1 MKMKMDELINEEL
14 FSQIEEHLK
23 CSEQSWLMGAG
34 ISLDAKLPLMY
45 PLTNKVKKD
54 IESNHKALFDK
65 IITPLFEELPESC
78 HIEHILSHLGDY
90 AALAER
96 NKEKKIIISGVEVE
110 LVSLEDAHNTVLESI
125 SNVIQCGYVEGQD
138 GNTLEEGTLSEP
150 IVDIEAHLKF
160 VDALFNYASAG
171 VYERR
176 KTVNIFTTNYDT
188 LLEDAL
194 ALNKVPY
201 WDGFAGGAVAHRT
214 QRYGEPA
221 PLNGQRA
228 NLIKMHGSI
237 DWFLCDKGYVWRV
250 RNNDCYPKAD
260 RRVLIYPQA
269 TKYIATQ
276 QDPFSTQFD
285 LFRKSLNSSNSNILA
300 VCGYSF
306 GDDHIN
312 NEIEF
317 ALSKEENK
325 SVLLAFIECK
335 DEIPACLETWRSSS
349 FGSRVIIASVNG
361 LYVGNQGPFKRK
373 DDDDYWWTFRGVTSV
388 LKNGCEV

>member
-1 MKMKMDELINEEL
+1 MDKLIDEEL
-14 FSQIEEHLK
+14 FAQIEEHLK
-23 CSEQSWLMGAG
+23 CNEQNWLMGAG
-34 ISLDAKLPLMY
+34 VSYDAKLPLMY
-45 PLTNKVKKD
+45 PLTNKVKKE
-54 IESNHKALFDK
+54 IANKNKELFDE
-65 IITPLFEELPESC
+65 IVAPLIDELPENC
-78 HIEHILSHLGDY
+78 HIEHVLSHIGDY
-90 AALAER
+90 AALCER
-96 NKEKKIIISGVEVE
+96 SKEKKTKINGNEISLTSLVE
-110 LVSLEDAHNTVLESI
+110 AHNSILECI
-125 SNVIQCGYVEGQD
+125 SNVIRCGYVEDENGE
-138 GNTLEEGTLSEP
+138 TAEEGTLSAP
-150 IVDIEAHLKF
+150 IVDIESHLEF
-160 VDALFNYASAG
+160 VDALFNHASAG

-201 WDGFAGGAVAHRT
+201 WDGFSGGAVAHRT
-214 QRYGEPA
+214 QRYGEPT

-237 DWFLCDKGYVWRV
+237 DWFLCDKGHVWRV
-250 RNNDCYPKAD
+250 RDNDRYPKVD

-285 LFRKSLNSSNSNILA
+285 LFRKALNSTNSNVLA

-325 SVLLAFIECK
+325 TVLVAFLECK
-335 DEIPACLETWRSSS
+335 YEVPACLEKWRQSS
-349 FGSRVIIASVNG
+349 FGQRVIIASQHG
-361 LYVGNQGPFKRK
+361 LYVGGQGPFKRK
-373 DDDDYWWTFRGVTSV
+373 CEEDYWWTFRGVTSV

>member
-1 MKMKMDELINEEL
+1 MENLIDADL
-14 FSQIEEHLK
+14 FSQVEEHLK

-34 ISLDAKLPLMY
+34 ISFDAKLPLMY

-54 IESNHKALFDK
+54 LKADNQDVFDK
-65 IITPLFEELPESC
+65 IVVPLFTELPSGC

-96 NKEKKIIISGVEVE
+96 SKDKKVSINGVEVKLEE
-110 LVSLEDAHNTVLESI
+110 LQEAHSLILDSI
-125 SNVIQCGYVEGQD
+125 SNVIRSGYVED
-138 GNTLEEGTLSEP
+138 KEGNTTEQGTVFKP
-150 IVDIEAHLKF
+150 IVEIDSHKEFI
-160 VDALFNYASAG
+160 DTLFNHAG
-171 VYERR
+171 AGIYERR
-176 KTVNIFTTNYDT
+176 KPVNIFTTNYDT

-201 WDGFAGGAVAHRT
+201 WDGFSGGAVAHRT
-214 QRYGEPA
+214 QRYGEPV
-221 PLNGQRA
+221 PTNGQRA

-237 DWFLCDKGYVWRV
+237 DWFLCEKGHVWRV
-250 RNNDCYPKAD
+250 RDNDRYPKAD

-276 QDPFSTQFD
+276 QDPFSAQFD
-285 LFRKSLNSSNSNILA
+285 LFRKALNSPNSNVLA

-317 ALSKEENK
+317 ALSKDDNRT
-325 SVLLAFIECK
+325 VLVAFLECRE
-335 DEIPACLETWRSSS
+335 EIPSCLERWRTSSY
-349 FGSRVIIASVNG
+349 GSRVIIASLHG
-361 LYVGNQGPFKRK
+361 LYVGAKGPFKRK
-373 DDDDYWWTFRGVTSV
+373 DNDDYWWTFEGVTSV

>member
-1 MKMKMDELINEEL
+1 MP
-14 FSQIEEHLK
+14 
-23 CSEQSWLMGAG
+23 G
-34 ISLDAKLPLMY
+34 
-45 PLTNKVKKD
+45 
-54 IESNHKALFDK
+54 
-65 IITPLFEELPESC
+65 SC

-96 NKEKKIIISGVEVE
+96 NKEKKTVINGREVE
-110 LVSLEDAHNTVLESI
+110 LEVLEEAHNTILESI
-125 SNVIQCGYVEGQD
+125 SSVIRCGYVEGRD
-138 GNTLEEGTLSEP
+138 GMEDEEGTLSAP
-150 IVDIEAHLKF
+150 IVDIESHLEF
-160 VDALFNYASAG
+160 IDALFNHASAG
-171 VYERR
+171 VHERR
-176 KTVNIFTTNYDT
+176 KTINIFTTNYDT

-221 PLNGQRA
+221 PTNGQRA

-250 RNNDCYPKAD
+250 RDNDRYPKAD

-276 QDPFSTQFD
+276 QDPFSSQFD
-285 LFRKSLNSSNSNILA
+285 LFRKSLNSRQNNTLA

-325 SVLLAFIECK
+325 TVLLAFLECK
-335 DEIPACLETWRSSS
+335 DDIPVCLKKWRSSN
-349 FGSRVIIASVNG
+349 FGSRVIIASLRG
-361 LYVGNQGPFKRK
+361 LYVGDQGPFKRK
-373 DDDDYWWTFRGVTSV
+373 DDDDYWWTFKGVISV

>member
-1 MKMKMDELINEEL
+1 MKMNELIDEEL

-23 CSEQSWLMGAG
+23 CNEQSWLMGAG
-34 ISLDAKLPLMY
+34 ISFDAKLPLMY

-54 IESNHKALFDK
+54 LEDSNKELFDE
-65 IITPLFEELPESC
+65 IIIPLFEELPTNC
-78 HIEHILSHLGDY
+78 HIEHVLSHLGDY
-90 AALAER
+90 AALSER
-96 NKEKKIIISGVEVE
+96 SKGKKTTINGTEID
-110 LVSLEDAHNTVLESI
+110 LASLEEAHNAILESI
-125 SNVIQCGYVEGQD
+125 SNVIRCGYVEDVD
-138 GNTLEEGTLSEP
+138 GNILEEGSLSKP
-150 IVDIEAHLKF
+150 IVDIGAHLAF
-160 VDALFNYASAG
+160 VDTLFNHASAG

-194 ALNKVPY
+194 ALNKIPY

-214 QRYGEPA
+214 QRYGDSA
-221 PLNGQRA
+221 PLNGQRV

-250 RNNDCYPKAD
+250 RDNDRYPKAD

-276 QDPFSTQFD
+276 QDPFSSQFD
-285 LFRKSLNSSNSNILA
+285 LFRKALNSKNSNMLA

-306 GDDHIN
+306 GDEHIN

-325 SVLLAFIECK
+325 TVLIAFLECRDK
-335 DEIPACLETWRSSS
+335 IPECLEKWRSSN
-349 FGSRVIIASVNG
+349 FGTRVIIASLHG
-361 LYVGNQGPFKRK
+361 LYFGTEGPIKRK
-373 DDDDYWWTFRGVTSV
+373 DGDDYWWTFKGVTSV

>member
-1 MKMKMDELINEEL
+1 MDDLIDNEL
-14 FSQIEEHLK
+14 FLQVEEHLK
-23 CSEQSWLMGAG
+23 CSEQSWLLGAG
-34 ISLDAKLPLMY
+34 ISFDAKLPLMY

-54 IESNHKALFDK
+54 IEASHKELYKD
-65 IITPLFEELPESC
+65 IIIPLFEELPEQC
-78 HIEHILSHLGDY
+78 HIEHVLSHLGDY

-96 NKEKKIIISGVEVE
+96 NKEKKTVIRGGEVE
-110 LVSLEDAHNTVLESI
+110 LATLEEAHNTILESI
-125 SNVIQCGYVEGQD
+125 SNVIRCGYVEGSNEAAD
-138 GNTLEEGTLSEP
+138 EEGTLSEP
-150 IVDIEAHLKF
+150 IVDIESHLEF
-160 VDALFNYASAG
+160 IDTLFNHASAG
-171 VYERR
+171 VHERR

-221 PLNGQRA
+221 PTNGQRA

-250 RNNDCYPKAD
+250 RDNDRYPKAD

-276 QDPFSTQFD
+276 QDPFSSQFD
-285 LFRKSLNSSNSNILA
+285 LFRKSLNSRQSNTLA

-325 SVLLAFIECK
+325 TVLLAFLECR
-335 DEIPACLETWRSSS
+335 DDIPVCLEKWRNSS
-349 FGSRVIIASVNG
+349 FGSRVLIASLRG
-361 LYVGNQGPFKRK
+361 LYVGGQGPFKRK
-373 DDDDYWWTFRGVTSV
+373 DDDDYWWTFKGVTSV

>member
-1 MKMKMDELINEEL
+1 MDKLIDGEL
-14 FSQIEEHLK
+14 FSQIEKHLE
-23 CSEQSWLMGAG
+23 CSEQSWLLGAG
-34 ISLDAKLPLMY
+34 ISIDAKLPLMY

-54 IESNHKALFDK
+54 VKSSHNK
-65 IITPLFEELPESC
+65 IYDEIIAPLFEELPESC
-78 HIEHILSHLGDY
+78 HIEHVLSHLGDY

-96 NKEKKIIISGVEVE
+96 NKEKKAVINGTEVE
-110 LVSLEDAHNTVLESI
+110 LEALKEAHNTILESI
-125 SNVIQCGYVEGQD
+125 SNVIRCGYVEGID
-138 GNTLEEGTLSEP
+138 GGADDEGTLSAP
-150 IVDIEAHLKF
+150 IVDIESHLEF
-160 VDALFNYASAG
+160 IDTLFNHASAG
-171 VYERR
+171 VHERR

-221 PLNGQRA
+221 PTNGQRA

-250 RNNDCYPKAD
+250 RDNDCYPKAD

-276 QDPFSTQFD
+276 QDPFSSQFD
-285 LFRKSLNSSNSNILA
+285 LFRKSLNSRQNNTLA

-325 SVLLAFIECK
+325 TVLLVFLECR
-335 DEIPACLETWRSSS
+335 DDIPVCLENWRSAS
-349 FGSRVIIASVNG
+349 FGSRILIASLHG
-361 LYVGNQGPFKRK
+361 LYVGGLGPFKRK
-373 DDDDYWWTFRGVTSV
+373 DDEDYWWTFKGVTSV

>member
-1 MKMKMDELINEEL
+1 MENLEAEEM

-34 ISLDAKLPLMY
+34 ISFDANLPLMY

-54 IESNHKALFDK
+54 LETDHEQLYREIVV
-65 IITPLFEELPESC
+65 PLISELPKEC
-78 HIEHILSHLGDY
+78 HIEHVLSHLGDY

-96 NKEKKIIISGVEVE
+96 SKEKKIALDGKDIALSRLEEVHNII
-110 LVSLEDAHNTVLESI
+110 LNSI
-125 SNVIQCGYVEGQD
+125 SNVIRCGYIEGKD
-138 GNTLEEGTLSEP
+138 GGDDVVGEPSKP
-150 IVDIEAHLKF
+150 IVKIDAHLDF
-160 VDALFNYASAG
+160 INILFNHASAG

-201 WDGFAGGAVAHRT
+201 WDGFSGGAVAHRT
-214 QRYGEPA
+214 QRYGEPI
-221 PLNGQRA
+221 PYIGQRA

-237 DWFLCDKGYVWRV
+237 DWFLCEKGHVWRV
-250 RNNDCYPKAD
+250 RSNDSYPEVK
-260 RRVLIYPQA
+260 RGVLIYPQA

-276 QDPFSTQFD
+276 QDPFSSQFD
-285 LFRKSLNSSNSNILA
+285 IFRKSLNSSNSNVLS

-306 GDDHIN
+306 GDEHIN

-325 SVLLAFIECK
+325 TVLIAFIECRNN
-335 DEIPACLETWRSSS
+335 IPICLEKWRNSS
-349 FGSRVIIASVNG
+349 FGKRVIIASFAG
-361 LYVGNQGPFKRK
+361 LYVGKVGPLKRINT
-373 DDDDYWWTFRGVTSV
+373 DDDWWTFKGVTSI
-388 LKNGCEV
+388 LKNGCGV

>member
-1 MKMKMDELINEEL
+1 MDDLIDNEL
-14 FSQIEEHLK
+14 FLQVEEHLK
-23 CSEQSWLMGAG
+23 CSEQSWLLGAG
-34 ISLDAKLPLMY
+34 ISFDAKLPLMY

-54 IESNHKALFDK
+54 MEASHKKLYDD
-65 IITPLFEELPESC
+65 IITPLFEELPEQC
-78 HIEHILSHLGDY
+78 HIEHVLSHLGDY

-96 NKEKKIIISGVEVE
+96 NKEKKTVIRGEAFE
-110 LVSLEDAHNTVLESI
+110 LATLEEAHNTILESI
-125 SNVIQCGYVEGQD
+125 SNVIRCGYVEGSD
-138 GNTLEEGTLSEP
+138 ETANEEGTLSEP
-150 IVDIEAHLKF
+150 IVDIESHLEF
-160 VDALFNYASAG
+160 IDTLFNHASAG
-171 VYERR
+171 VHERR

-221 PLNGQRA
+221 PTNGQRA

-250 RNNDCYPKAD
+250 RANDRYPKAD

-276 QDPFSTQFD
+276 QDPFSSQFD
-285 LFRKSLNSSNSNILA
+285 LFRKSLNSSQSNTLA

-325 SVLLAFIECK
+325 TVLLAFLECRE
-335 DEIPACLETWRSSS
+335 DLPECLKRWRNSSY
-349 FGSRVIIASVNG
+349 GSRVLIASLRG
-361 LYVGNQGPFKRK
+361 LYVGDQGPFKRK
-373 DDDDYWWTFRGVTSV
+373 DDDDYWWTFKGVTSV

>member
-1 MKMKMDELINEEL
+1 MEEIIDEEL
-14 FSQIEEHLK
+14 FSQVEEHLK

-34 ISLDAKLPLMY
+34 ISYEAKIPLMF

-54 IESNHKALFDK
+54 IESKNKKQFDE
-65 IITPLFEELPESC
+65 IITPLFDELTPNS
-78 HIEHILSHLGDY
+78 HIEHVLSHLGDY
-90 AALAER
+90 AALADR
-96 NKEKKIIISGVEVE
+96 NKEKKTIINGSEVE
-110 LVSLEDAHNTVLESI
+110 LANLEEAHNIILESI
-125 SNVIQCGYVEGQD
+125 SNVIRCGYVEDED
-138 GNTLEEGTLSEP
+138 GNTIEEGSLSNP
-150 IVDIEAHLKF
+150 IVDIEAHLEF
-160 VDALFNYASAG
+160 VDTLFNHATAG
-171 VYERR
+171 VHERR
-176 KTVNIFTTNYDT
+176 KVVNIFTTNYDT

-214 QRYGEPA
+214 QRYGESA

-228 NLIKMHGSI
+228 NLVKMHGSI
-237 DWFLCDKGYVWRV
+237 DWFLCERGYVWRV
-250 RNNDCYPKAD
+250 RDNDRYPKAE

-276 QDPFSTQFD
+276 QDPFSSQFD
-285 LFRKSLNSSNSNILA
+285 LFRKSLNSPASNTLA

-325 SVLLAFIECK
+325 TVLLAFLECN
-335 DEIPACLETWRSSS
+335 EGIPECLEKWRSSS
-349 FGSRVIIASVNG
+349 FGPRVIIASSSG
-361 LYVGNQGPFKRK
+361 LYVGDQGPFKRK
-373 DDDDYWWTFRGVTSV
+373 DGDDYWWTFKGVTSV

>member
-1 MKMKMDELINEEL
+1 MDDLMGDELFL
-14 FSQIEEHLK
+14 QVEEHLK
-23 CSEQSWLMGAG
+23 CSEQSWLLGAG
-34 ISLDAKLPLMY
+34 ISFDAKLPLMY
-45 PLTNKVKKD
+45 PLTNKVQKDMEVSHKKLYD
-54 IESNHKALFDK
+54 D
-65 IITPLFEELPESC
+65 IITPLFEELPEQC
-78 HIEHILSHLGDY
+78 HIEHVLSHLGDY

-96 NKEKKIIISGVEVE
+96 NKEKKTVIRGNEVE
-110 LVSLEDAHNTVLESI
+110 LATLEEAHNTILESI
-125 SNVIQCGYVEGQD
+125 SNVIRCGYVED
-138 GNTLEEGTLSEP
+138 KAGNTVEEGSLSKP
-150 IVDIEAHLKF
+150 IVDIKAHLEF
-160 VDALFNYASAG
+160 VDTLFNHASAG

-176 KTVNIFTTNYDT
+176 KAVNIFTTNYDT

-194 ALNKVPY
+194 ALNKISY
-201 WDGFAGGAVAHRT
+201 WDGFDGGAVAHRK
-214 QRYGEPA
+214 QKYGDPV
-221 PLNGQRA
+221 PSNGQRA

-250 RNNDCYPKAD
+250 RENDLYPKVD

-269 TKYIATQ
+269 TKYVATQ

-325 SVLLAFIECK
+325 TVLIAFLECR
-335 DEIPACLETWRSSS
+335 DEIPSCLEKWRSDS
-349 FGSRVIIASVNG
+349 FGSRVIIASLHG
-361 LYVGNQGPFKRK
+361 LFIGKDGPFRRK
-373 DDDDYWWTFRGVTSV
+373 KEDDYWWTFNGVTSV

>member
-1 MKMKMDELINEEL
+1 MDDLIDDEL
-14 FSQIEEHLK
+14 FSQIDKHLE
-23 CSEQSWLMGAG
+23 CSEQSWLLGAG
-34 ISLDAKLPLMY
+34 ISFDAKLPLMY

-54 IESNHKALFDK
+54 VKNNNNELYEKIIAPLFD
-65 IITPLFEELPESC
+65 ELPERC
-78 HIEHILSHLGDY
+78 HIEHVLSHLGDY

-96 NKEKKIIISGVEVE
+96 NKEKKAAINGRGVE
-110 LVSLEDAHNTVLESI
+110 LAALEEAHNIILESI
-125 SNVIQCGYVEGQD
+125 SNVIRCGYVEGRD
-138 GNTLEEGTLSEP
+138 GRADEEGTLSAP
-150 IVDIEAHLKF
+150 IVDIESHFEF
-160 VDALFNYASAG
+160 VDTLFNHASAG

-201 WDGFAGGAVAHRT
+201 WDGFAGGAVAHRI
-214 QRYGEPA
+214 QRYGEPV
-221 PLNGQRA
+221 PVNGQRA

-250 RNNDCYPKAD
+250 RDNDRYPKAD

-276 QDPFSTQFD
+276 QDPFSSQFD
-285 LFRKSLNSSNSNILA
+285 LFRRSLNSSQSNTLA

-317 ALSKEENK
+317 AISKEENK
-325 SVLLAFIECK
+325 TVLLAFLECRN
-335 DEIPACLETWRSSS
+335 EIPACLEKWRKSS
-349 FGSRVIIASVNG
+349 FGSRVLVVSLHG
-361 LYVGNQGPFKRK
+361 LYVGSQGPFKRK
-373 DDDDYWWTFRGVTSV
+373 DDDDYWWTFKGVTSV

>member
-1 MKMKMDELINEEL
+1 MDGLSDGEL
-14 FSQIEEHLK
+14 FLQVEEHLK
-23 CSEQSWLMGAG
+23 CSEQNWLLGAG
-34 ISLDAKLPLMY
+34 ISFDAKLPLMY
-45 PLTNKVKKD
+45 SLTKKVKKD
-54 IESNHKALFDK
+54 IQANHKKSYDD
-65 IITPLFEELPESC
+65 IVTPLFEELPEKC
-78 HIEHILSHLGDY
+78 HIEHVLSHLGDY
-90 AALAER
+90 SALAER
-96 NKEKKIIISGVEVE
+96 NKEKKAVIRGTEVE
-110 LVSLEDAHNTVLESI
+110 LSTLEEAHNTILECI
-125 SNVIQCGYVEGQD
+125 SNVIRYGYVEGND
-138 GNTLEEGTLSEP
+138 EAADEVGTLSEP
-150 IVDIEAHLKF
+150 IVNIESHLEF
-160 VDALFNYASAG
+160 IDTLFNHASAG
-171 VYERR
+171 VHERR
-176 KTVNIFTTNYDT
+176 KIVNIFTTNYDT

-201 WDGFAGGAVAHRT
+201 WDGFSGGAVAYRT

-221 PLNGQRA
+221 PTNGQRA

-250 RNNDCYPKAD
+250 RDNDRYPKVN

-276 QDPFSTQFD
+276 QDPFSSQFD
-285 LFRKSLNSSNSNILA
+285 LFRKSLNSRQSNTLA

-325 SVLLAFIECK
+325 TVLLAFLECRG
-335 DEIPACLETWRSSS
+335 DIPVCLEKWRNSSY
-349 FGSRVIIASVNG
+349 GSRVIIASLRG
-361 LYVGNQGPFKRK
+361 LYIGGQGPFKRK
-373 DDDDYWWTFRGVTSV
+373 DDDDYWWTFKGVTSV

>member
-1 MKMKMDELINEEL
+1 MDDLIDDEL
-14 FSQIEEHLK
+14 FSQVDKHLE
-23 CSEQSWLMGAG
+23 CSEQSWLLGAG
-34 ISLDAKLPLMY
+34 ISFEAKLPLMY

-54 IESNHKALFDK
+54 IEASYKKLYDD
-65 IITPLFEELPESC
+65 IVTPLFEELPENC
-78 HIEHILSHLGDY
+78 HIEHVLSHLGDY

-96 NKEKKIIISGVEVE
+96 NKEKKTVIRGKEVE
-110 LVSLEDAHNTVLESI
+110 LATLEEVHNSILESI
-125 SNVIQCGYVEGQD
+125 SNVIRCGYVEDKD
-138 GNTLEEGTLSEP
+138 GNKVDEGTLDAP
-150 IVDIEAHLKF
+150 IVDIEAHLEF
-160 VDALFNYASAG
+160 IDTLFNHVSAG
-171 VYERR
+171 VHERR

-221 PLNGQRA
+221 PTNGQRA

-250 RNNDCYPKAD
+250 RDNDRYPKAD

-276 QDPFSTQFD
+276 QDPFSSQFD
-285 LFRKSLNSSNSNILA
+285 LFRKSLNSRQSNMLA

-325 SVLLAFIECK
+325 TVLLVFLECR
-335 DEIPACLETWRSSS
+335 DEVPACLEKWRSSS
-349 FGSRVIIASVNG
+349 FGSRVLIASLRG
-361 LYVGNQGPFKRK
+361 LYVGGQGPYQRK
-373 DDDDYWWTFRGVTSV
+373 DNEDYWWTFKGVTSV

>member
-1 MKMKMDELINEEL
+1 MNDLIDDELFL
-14 FSQIEEHLK
+14 QVEEHLK
-23 CSEQSWLMGAG
+23 CSEQSWLLGAG
-34 ISLDAKLPLMY
+34 ISFDAKLPLMY

-54 IESNHKALFDK
+54 IEISHRKLYDD
-65 IITPLFEELPESC
+65 IITPLFEELPEQC
-78 HIEHILSHLGDY
+78 HIEHVLSHLGDY

-96 NKEKKIIISGVEVE
+96 NKEKKIIICEREVD
-110 LVSLEDAHNTVLESI
+110 LDSLEEAHNTILESI
-125 SNVIQCGYVEGQD
+125 SHVIRCGYVEDKQ
-138 GNTLEEGTLSEP
+138 GNTVEEGSLSKP
-150 IVDIEAHLKF
+150 IVDIKAHLEF
-160 VDALFNYASAG
+160 VDALFNHASAG

-176 KTVNIFTTNYDT
+176 KPVNIFTTNYDT

-194 ALNKVPY
+194 ALNKVSY
-201 WDGFAGGAVAHRT
+201 WDGFDGGAVAHRT
-214 QRYGEPA
+214 QKYGEPMPA
-221 PLNGQRA
+221 NGQRA

-237 DWFLCDKGYVWRV
+237 DWFLCNKGYVWRV
-250 RNNDCYPKAD
+250 RENDLYPAAD

-269 TKYIATQ
+269 TKYVATQ

-325 SVLLAFIECK
+325 TVLLAFLECR
-335 DEIPACLETWRSSS
+335 DEIPPCLERWRSYS
-349 FGSRVIIASVNG
+349 FGSRVIIASVRG
-361 LYVGNQGPFKRK
+361 LYVGNEGPFIRK
-373 DDDDYWWTFRGVTSV
+373 DEEDYWWTFNGVTSL

>member
-1 MKMKMDELINEEL
+1 MDNLIDDELFL
-14 FSQIEEHLK
+14 QVEEHLK
-23 CSEQSWLMGAG
+23 CSEQSWLLGAG
-34 ISLDAKLPLMY
+34 ISFDAKLPLMY

-54 IESNHKALFDK
+54 IKVNHKKLYDD
-65 IITPLFEELPESC
+65 IIAPLFEELPEQC
-78 HIEHILSHLGDY
+78 HIEHVLSHLGDY

-96 NKEKKIIISGVEVE
+96 NKEKKTAIRGEEIDLST
-110 LVSLEDAHNTVLESI
+110 LEETHNTILESI
-125 SNVIQCGYVEGQD
+125 SNVIRCGYVEGGD
-138 GNTLEEGTLSEP
+138 ETADEEGSLSEP
-150 IVDIEAHLKF
+150 IVDIESHLEF
-160 VDALFNYASAG
+160 IDTLFNYASAG
-171 VYERR
+171 VHERR

-201 WDGFAGGAVAHRT
+201 WDGFSGGAVAHRT

-221 PLNGQRA
+221 PANGQRA

-250 RNNDCYPKAD
+250 RDNDRYPKAD

-276 QDPFSTQFD
+276 QDPFSSQFD
-285 LFRKSLNSSNSNILA
+285 LFRKSLNSSQSNTLA

-325 SVLLAFIECK
+325 TVLLAFLECR
-335 DEIPACLETWRSSS
+335 DDIPECLEKWRSSS
-349 FGSRVIIASVNG
+349 FGSRVIIASLRG
-361 LYVGNQGPFKRK
+361 LYVGDQGPFKRK
-373 DDDDYWWTFRGVTSV
+373 DDDDYWWTFKGVTSV